1 MLNLITNGTRAT
13 KAINY
18 TAKTPA
24 PDGYRQTPVCQVRT
38 SVVSTANPKL
48 PHPPDKL
55 YQSHDLHRLFNTVA
69 ICKTNFIRPRPRV
82 YAQCFEINTRS
93 KNRSR
98 GGEYGNRVNSK
109 PRGAEEGGGTLTLRR
124 LMSYIYIWSTHS

>member
-1 MLNLITNGTRAT
+1 VLHLITNGTRGT

-18 TAKTPA
+18 TVKTPA
-24 PDGYRQTPVCQVRT
+24 PDGYCQTPVCQVRRT
-38 SVVSTANPKL
+38 SVVSTANAKL
-48 PHPPDKL
+48 LHSPGKL

-82 YAQCFEINTRS
+82 YTQCFEINTHS

-98 GGEYGNRVNSK
+98 SGEHSNRVNSK
-109 PRGAEEGGGTLTLRR
+109 PRGAEGGGWEGINAQNPIESRFT
-124 LMSYIYIWSTHS
+124 